1 MNFAHLHLLLN
12 HFPIIGTIVGV
23 ALFVISFFGKN
34 GDLKRSS
41 LIIFSAVALISIPA
55 FLSGVAAQEKIHDNP
70 GVSAA
75 LIQRHEGAAM
85 LALLFMEFTGAFA
98 IIGLWQSYRVSR
110 PARWN
115 VLTILLLSL
124 LTVVLMTRTGDTGR
138 VISHPEVRDTQ
149 GTTVTEGTLGTI
161 VHYFEPSPE
170 KVSQLMTFSTLWWG
184 CMMGLHFIGLA
195 LFAATVGVLGLRI
208 MGFVKELPVA
218 PLHRLVPWA
227 LAGLA
232 INIVTGMLAFVGQT
246 RNYVY
251 NPAFWLKMLA
261 LVLFGFTG
269 AAFYLTG
276 SFKQVEHLKPGE
288 DAPISAKLIAIC
300 ALFLC
305 LALITL
311 GRYIQPIGESFSLR

>member
-12 HFPIIGTIVGV
+12 HFPIVGTIVGV
-23 ALFVISFFGKN
+23 TLFVISFFGKN
-34 GDLKRSS
+34 GDLKRAS

-55 FLSGVAAQEKIHDNP
+55 FLSGVAAQERIHNNP

-85 LALLFMEFTGAFA
+85 LALLFMEFTGALSL
-98 IIGLWQSYRVSR
+98 IGLWQSYRVSR

-115 VLTILLLSL
+115 LMAVLLFSL
-124 LTVVLMTRTGDTGR
+124 LTVGLMTRTGNTGSE
-138 VISHPEVRDTQ
+138 ISHPEIRESQ

-161 VHYFEPSPE
+161 VRYFEPSPE
-170 KVSQLMTFSTLWWG
+170 KVSQAMTFSTLWWG
-184 CMMGLHFIGLA
+184 CVMALHFIGLA
-195 LFAATVGVLGLRI
+195 LFAATVGVLALRI
-208 MGFVKELPVA
+208 MGFVKELPIA
-218 PLHRLVPWA
+218 PLHRLVPWG
-227 LAGLA
+227 LAGLG
-232 INIVTGMLAFVGQT
+232 INIVTGILAFIGQT
-246 RNYVY
+246 QNYVY

-261 LVLFGFTG
+261 LVLFGLIG

-276 SFKQVEHLKPGE
+276 SFKQIEHLRPGE
-288 DAPISAKLIAIC
+288 DAPVSAKLIAVC